1 MKILKKYLP
10 GALVIAMALTI
21 VIGYFNVFY
30 RLEVSFLGVTKSEQ
44 VNGYSLLGFK
54 NVFVDEDLSG
64 LSIVFSII
72 AWLIYVVA
80 LGALAIGIVDMVK
93 ENKAIRKLTSLIAPI
108 VLVSVGLVYMI
119 LAIVCVS
126 VNQERLVE
134 SGIAGYSTGSTLGY
148 LPFIFEV
155 VFGAAAIVMGILLPK
170 LENRASAKTQA
181 RPATT
186 VAATVT
192 NAYDEEKDKIQML
205 KQYKELLDMG
215 VISQEEFD
223 AKKAELL

>member
-21 VIGYFNVFY
+21 VIGYFNTFY
-30 RLEVSFLGVTKSEQ
+30 RLEMPFVTQSIQ

-54 NVFVDEDLSG
+54 NAVFDDN
-64 LSIVFSII
+64 LSIVYCIL

-93 ENKAIRKLTSLIAPI
+93 ESKAIRKLTSLIAPI

-119 LAIVCVS
+119 LAIVGVS
-126 VNQERLVE
+126 VNQEYLVRNE
-134 SGIAGYSTGSTLGY
+134 LVATGSTLGY

-170 LENRASAKTQA
+170 LENRASAKPQA
-181 RPATT
+181 RSATT

-192 NAYDEEKDKIQML
+192 NDYDEQKDKIQML

-215 VISQEEFD
+215 VITQEEFD